1 MEKIDKIAD
10 FTRDLKNPRHLA
22 VTIVERVFS
31 SNSYADILLNSHF
44 QSDPLSPRNRALVTE
59 IVYGTLR
66 WLVRLDWIL
75 EKTYHSDWVRVP
87 ATVKRILE
95 VALYQILF
103 LDRVPPYAAVNEAVE
118 MTKLE
123 KGLEWSGRVNAI
135 LRSIISNPKRHSMPS
150 FQKDPARSIS
160 IQWSHPLWIVRKWIN
175 SIGLER
181 TVSLC
186 KANNEK
192 PGISIRANRMK
203 TNRKM
208 LKETLEKNG
217 FHCEPS
223 SLAEE
228 FLILEKGGE
237 LFNSDIFY
245 SGNFVVQDVSAG
257 LVAKLVDPKPGNK
270 ILDIAAAPGGKTT
283 HLAEL
288 GNDRAMV
295 FAVDINK
302 SRILKIIE
310 NKSRLG
316 LKSIFPVVADG
327 RMLPFS
333 SSFDRVLVDVP
344 CSGFGVLRKRAELRW
359 LRKQEQITQ
368 LIGLQSELINTASRF
383 VRKDGILVYSTCTL
397 LDEENE
403 GIVESFIASHPE
415 FYIDDASQFVPPSV
429 VSKKGFLKTWP
440 DLHKIDGSFAARLK
454 IRE

>member
-1 MEKIDKIAD
+1 M
-10 FTRDLKNPRHLA
+10 
-22 VTIVERVFS
+22 TIVERVFS
-31 SNSYADILLNSHF
+31 SDSYADILLDSHF
-44 QSDPLSPRNRALVTE
+44 QNDHLCTRNRALVTE

-66 WLVRLDWIL
+66 WLGRLDWIL
-75 EKTYHSDWVRVP
+75 EKTYHRDWIRVP
-87 ATVKRILE
+87 AAVKRILE

-123 KGLEWSGRVNAI
+123 RDPEWSGRVNAI

-150 FQKDPARSIS
+150 FQKDPAKAIS
-160 IQWSHPLWIVRKWIN
+160 IQWSHPLWIVHKWID
-175 SIGLER
+175 SLGLKR

-192 PGISIRANRMK
+192 PGISIRANRLK
-203 TNRKM
+203 TDRKI
-208 LKETLEKNG
+208 LQETLKKNG
-217 FHCEPS
+217 FQSVPS
-223 SLAEE
+223 RLAGE

-237 LFNSDIFY
+237 LFKSDLFF
-245 SGNFVVQDVSAG
+245 SGNFCVQDVSAG

-288 GNDRAMV
+288 GNDRAMIC
-295 FAVDINK
+295 AVDINK
-302 SRILKIIE
+302 SRILKIVE
-310 NKSRLG
+310 SKRRLG
-316 LKSIFPVVADG
+316 LKSIYPVVADG

-333 SSFDRVLVDVP
+333 CTFDRVLVDVP

-368 LIGLQSELINTASRF
+368 LIGLQKELIKTASRF

-403 GIVESFIASHPE
+403 GIVENLIASHPE

-429 VSKKGFLKTWP
+429 VSKKGFVKTWP
-440 DLHKIDGSFAARLK
+440 DLHKIDGSFAVRLK